1 MDMKFFVVEIA
12 TGDAK
17 IAGKGVY
24 EYATETEAVASF
36 HSKLGTAMRSEL
48 YASEM
53 VMVVTEVGGVLKRE
67 FFKREAVGAEGV
79 EE

>member
-24 EYATETEAVASF
+24 EYATETEAVANF
-36 HSKLGTAMRSEL
+36 HAKLGTVMKSEL
-48 YASEM
+48 YKSDL
-53 VMVVTEVGGVLKRE
+53 VMVVTEVGGLLKRE
-67 FFKREAVGAEGV
+67 YFERASVGAEGA